1 MRAGVLNIR
10 YTFQTIL
17 PFRWRLHNSTCI
29 RKTPEEGAAKVA
41 IVNVGKEININ
52 VVGNPVNGAMVNF
65 TVIAVNGFR
74 IDSIPTI
81 ADKAT
86 VVWVVPFSGEA

>member
-1 MRAGVLNIR
+1 MQSIR
-10 YTFQTIL
+10 IAYYKMFITIGSVTYSKDV
-17 PFRWRLHNSTCI
+17 ST
-29 RKTPEEGAAKVA
+29 VY
-41 IVNVGKEININ
+41 NGKEININ

-65 TVIAVNGFR
+65 TVIAVNRDGV
-74 IDSIPTI
+74 DSIPTI

>member
-52 VVGNPVNGAMVNF
+52 VVGNPVNGAIVNF
-65 TVIAVNGFR
+65 TSAVKSDGV
-74 IDSIPTI
+74 DSIPTI

-86 VVWVVPFSGEA
+86 VVWVVPFSG

>member
-1 MRAGVLNIR
+1 MQSIR
-10 YTFQTIL
+10 IAYYKMFITIGSVTYTQDV
-17 PFRWRLHNSTCI
+17 ST
-29 RKTPEEGAAKVA
+29 VY
-41 IVNVGKEININ
+41 NGKEININ
-52 VVGNPVNGAMVNF
+52 VDGIPVNGALVNF

-86 VVWVVPFSGEA
+86 VVWVVPFSG